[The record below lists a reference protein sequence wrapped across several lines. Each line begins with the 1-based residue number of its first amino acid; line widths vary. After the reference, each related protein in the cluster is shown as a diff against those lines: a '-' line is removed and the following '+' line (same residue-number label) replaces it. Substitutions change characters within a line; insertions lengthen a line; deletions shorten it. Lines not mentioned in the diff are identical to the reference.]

1 MRRVKLYT
9 LKVEDVIVSG
19 DFVEVSSFNRDE
31 VIKIRNSD
39 EFVLPSA
46 KVQYTKLPIEKYYNH
61 CGNLGVKE
69 YSYDTEDEL
78 NNQLKIKSILT
89 KGVKWTIPLTVIFAL
104 LSVLLPTERTVY
116 LMTAAYATQ
125 TIAQNDRVQ
134 KIGSDVLEVV
144 EKKLSEMKGE
154 SSNDN
159 SK

>member
-1 MRRVKLYT
+1 MELALLVWFASVVGTFSGLLCLLSFLLFSVSMVFAIT
-9 LKVEDVIVSG
+9 LLTG
-19 DFVEVSSFNRDE
+19 DLG
-31 VIKIRNSD
+31 IKTRYG
-39 EFVLPSA
+39 E
-46 KVQYTKLPIEKYYNH
+46 
-61 CGNLGVKE
+61 
-69 YSYDTEDEL
+69 TEEEL
-78 NNQLKIKSILT
+78 NNQLKIKSTLT
-89 KGVKWTIPLTVIFAL
+89 KSVKWTIPFAVIFAL

-144 EKKLSEMKGE
+144 ENRLSEMKGE

>member
-1 MRRVKLYT
+1 MELALLVYFASVVGSVST
-9 LKVEDVIVSG
+9 LLCSLAFILSSVSTAFIVILL
-19 DFVEVSSFNRDE
+19 F
-31 VIKIRNSD
+31 
-39 EFVLPSA
+39 
-46 KVQYTKLPIEKYYNH
+46 
-61 CGNLGVKE
+61 GNLGVKQYE
-69 YSYDTEDEL
+69 ETEEEL

-89 KGVKWTIPLTVIFAL
+89 KSVKWTIPFTVIFAL

-154 SSNDN
+154 N
-159 SK
+159 

>member
-1 MRRVKLYT
+1 MELALLVYFASVVGTFSGLLGLLSFLLFSVSIAFVIT
-9 LKVEDVIVSG
+9 LLIG
-19 DFVEVSSFNRDE
+19 D
-31 VIKIRNSD
+31 
-39 EFVLPSA
+39 
-46 KVQYTKLPIEKYYNH
+46 
-61 CGNLGVKE
+61 LGVKKRYGE
-69 YSYDTEDEL
+69 TEEEL

-89 KGVKWTIPLTVIFAL
+89 KSIKWTIPLTIIFAL

-144 EKKLSEMKGE
+144 EKKLSEMKGG
-154 SSNDN
+154 SNDN

>member
-1 MRRVKLYT
+1 MELALLVYFASVVGTFSGLLGLLSFLLFSVSIAFVIT
-9 LKVEDVIVSG
+9 LLIG
-19 DFVEVSSFNRDE
+19 D
-31 VIKIRNSD
+31 
-39 EFVLPSA
+39 
-46 KVQYTKLPIEKYYNH
+46 
-61 CGNLGVKE
+61 LGVKKRYGE
-69 YSYDTEDEL
+69 TEEEL

-89 KGVKWTIPLTVIFAL
+89 KSIKWTIPLTIIFAL

-144 EKKLSEMKGE
+144 EKKLSEMKGGD
-154 SSNDN
+154 SNDN